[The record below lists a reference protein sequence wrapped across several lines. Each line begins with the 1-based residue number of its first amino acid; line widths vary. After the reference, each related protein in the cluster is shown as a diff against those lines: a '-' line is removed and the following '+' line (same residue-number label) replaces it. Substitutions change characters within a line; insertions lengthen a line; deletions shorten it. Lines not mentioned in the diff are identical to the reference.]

1 MKGLGTTKILL
12 LVTIVFLVL
21 SLVLSVLSL
30 FPIVTENSQKTLLID
45 DYFRLSQNEVYRKG
59 IGTFQG
65 GENISV
71 RIESST
77 SFSKNFSIVTSTNS
91 SFYIYSSNLNV
102 SYAFIAEPDYFEAI
116 FHSNSPNAYWVS
128 FQLTAEKPQV
138 LHPYSM
144 ITTPT
149 KIMFLL
155 SLGSAMLIIIKLVFS
170 KRNEKLEAKSAS
182 PPTDKILRNRLLVFL
197 FVSLVFWLILLA
209 LNSNSLATIENW
221 FTDHVRHSYVST
233 LFLKDGFS
241 IFNQSLGTLSSQ
253 DNSHF
258 MYVTWPEMP
267 HLYPLGSI
275 LVFLPFGA
283 LLQNSFDPILVYKLE
298 IALFL
303 VFAHICLFFFLRAF
317 LNKNL
322 HLFWKLVGLYI
333 IYVTLVIYAA
343 GGMFDSIPFIFSLFA
358 VAMFLSERY
367 DYFFLL
373 IGISFFLKYQAGI
386 FLLPLIIVGLL
397 KLIERNKPGLLLRN
411 KVVIAG
417 AVIVL
422 ISSFTAYSSAPFLL
436 QTRPELIMN
445 GTNAFASHTQ
455 LSWTLQFTF
464 ILLTL
469 TVTLVYAFYMLNK
482 NSLLS
487 LSALCLLL
495 PSFTLPYFQNW
506 YIPYFFVYI
515 LIPQR
520 KTELGA
526 TMIWLIIMITVLAF
540 SGMPS
545 LPQQIVNNIQSLLKI

>member
-45 DYFRLSQNEVYRKG
+45 DSFRLSQTEVYRKG

-65 GENISV
+65 GENVSIRV
-71 RIESST
+71 ESSK
-77 SFSKNFSIVTSTNS
+77 SFSKNFSIVTNTNS
-91 SFYIYSSNLNV
+91 SFYIDSSNLNV
-102 SYAFIAEPDYFEAI
+102 SYAFIADPDYYEAI
-116 FHSNSPNAYWVS
+116 FHSNSPNPYWVS
-128 FQLTAEKPQV
+128 FQVTAEKPQV
-138 LHPYSM
+138 IHPYSV
-144 ITTPT
+144 ITTPA

-155 SLGSAMLIIIKLVFS
+155 SLGSAMLIIIKLAFS
-170 KRNEKLEAKSAS
+170 KRTEKLETKSTS
-182 PPTDKILRNRLLVFL
+182 PPTDKILRNRLLAFL
-197 FVSLVFWLILLA
+197 FVSLVLWLILLA
-209 LNSNSLATIENW
+209 LNSNSLATVENW

-241 IFNQSLGTLSSQ
+241 IFNQPLGTLSSQ

-275 LVFLPFGA
+275 LLFLPFGA

-298 IALFL
+298 ITLFL

-317 LNKNL
+317 LKKNL

-358 VAMFLSERY
+358 VTMFLSERY
-367 DYFFLL
+367 NYFFLL
-373 IGISFFLKYQAGI
+373 LGISVFLKYQAGI

-411 KVVIAG
+411 KVVISG
-417 AVIVL
+417 AVFVL
-422 ISSFTAYSSAPFLL
+422 ISAFTAYLSAPFLS

-445 GTNAFASHTQ
+445 GINAFASHTQ

-469 TVTLVYAFYMLNK
+469 AATLAYAFYMLNK
-482 NSLLS
+482 NSLLL
-487 LSALCLLL
+487 LSALFLLL

-520 KTELGA
+520 KTELGV
-526 TMIWLIIMITVLAF
+526 TMIWLIIMIALLAF
-540 SGMPS
+540 SGMPL
-545 LPQQIVNNIQSLLKI
+545 LPQQIVNNIQSMLKI

>member
-1 MKGLGTTKILL
+1 MKGQGTTKILL

-30 FPIVTENSQKTLLID
+30 FPIVTENSQKTSLIND
-45 DYFRLSQNEVYRKG
+45 SFRLSQNEVYRKG

-71 RIESST
+71 RVESST
-77 SFSKNFSIVTSTNS
+77 SFSKNFSLITSTNS
-91 SFYIYSSNLNV
+91 LFYVNSSNLNV
-102 SYAFIAEPDYFEAI
+102 TYSFTADPDYYEAI
-116 FHSNSPNAYWVS
+116 FHSNSPKAYWVN
-128 FQLTAEKPQV
+128 FQVTAEKPQV
-138 LHPYSM
+138 LHPYSV
-144 ITTPT
+144 ITTPA
-149 KIMFLL
+149 KIMFLM
-155 SLGSAMLIIIKLVFS
+155 SLGSAMLIIIKLAFN
-170 KRNEKLEAKSAS
+170 KRTEKLETKPTS
-182 PPTDKILRNRLLVFL
+182 PPTDKILRNRLLAFL
-197 FVSLVFWLILLA
+197 FVSLVLWLILLA
-209 LNSNSLATIENW
+209 VNSNSLATVENW

-241 IFNQSLGTLSSQ
+241 IFNQPLGTLSSQ
-253 DNSHF
+253 DNSQF

-317 LNKNL
+317 LKKNL

-358 VAMFLSERY
+358 VTMFLSERY

-373 IGISFFLKYQAGI
+373 LGISVFLKYQAGI

-417 AVIVL
+417 AVFVL
-422 ISSFTAYSSAPFLL
+422 ISAFTAYLSAPFLS

-445 GTNAFASHTQ
+445 GINAFASHTQ

-469 TVTLVYAFYMLNK
+469 AATLAYAFYMLNK

-487 LSALCLLL
+487 LSALFLLL

-520 KTELGA
+520 KTELGV
-526 TMIWLIIMITVLAF
+526 TMISLLAF
-540 SGMPS
+540 SGMPL

>member
-1 MKGLGTTKILL
+1 
-12 LVTIVFLVL
+12 
-21 SLVLSVLSL
+21 
-30 FPIVTENSQKTLLID
+30 
-45 DYFRLSQNEVYRKG
+45 
-59 IGTFQG
+59 
-65 GENISV
+65 
-71 RIESST
+71 
-77 SFSKNFSIVTSTNS
+77 
-91 SFYIYSSNLNV
+91 
-102 SYAFIAEPDYFEAI
+102 
-116 FHSNSPNAYWVS
+116 
-128 FQLTAEKPQV
+128 
-138 LHPYSM
+138 
-144 ITTPT
+144 
-149 KIMFLL
+149 MFLL
-155 SLGSAMLIIIKLVFS
+155 SLGSAMLIIIKLAFN
-170 KRNEKLEAKSAS
+170 KRTEKLETKPTS
-182 PPTDKILRNRLLVFL
+182 PPTDKILRNRLLAFL
-197 FVSLVFWLILLA
+197 FVSLVLWLILLA
-209 LNSNSLATIENW
+209 VNSNSLATVENW

-241 IFNQSLGTLSSQ
+241 IFNQPLGTLSSQ

-317 LNKNL
+317 LKKNL

-358 VAMFLSERY
+358 VTMFLSERY

-373 IGISFFLKYQAGI
+373 LGISVFLKYQAGI

-417 AVIVL
+417 AVFVL
-422 ISSFTAYSSAPFLL
+422 ISAFTAYLSAPFLS

-445 GTNAFASHTQ
+445 GINAFASHTQ

-469 TVTLVYAFYMLNK
+469 AATLAYAFYMLNK

-487 LSALCLLL
+487 LSALFLLL

-520 KTELGA
+520 KTELGV
-526 TMIWLIIMITVLAF
+526 TMIWLIIMIALLAF
-540 SGMPS
+540 SGMPL
-545 LPQQIVNNIQSLLKI
+545 LPQQIVNNIQSMLKI

>member
-1 MKGLGTTKILL
+1 
-12 LVTIVFLVL
+12 
-21 SLVLSVLSL
+21 
-30 FPIVTENSQKTLLID
+30 
-45 DYFRLSQNEVYRKG
+45 
-59 IGTFQG
+59 
-65 GENISV
+65 
-71 RIESST
+71 
-77 SFSKNFSIVTSTNS
+77 
-91 SFYIYSSNLNV
+91 
-102 SYAFIAEPDYFEAI
+102 
-116 FHSNSPNAYWVS
+116 
-128 FQLTAEKPQV
+128 
-138 LHPYSM
+138 
-144 ITTPT
+144 
-149 KIMFLL
+149 MFLL
-155 SLGSAMLIIIKLVFS
+155 SLGSAMLIIIKLAFN
-170 KRNEKLEAKSAS
+170 KRTEKLETKPTS
-182 PPTDKILRNRLLVFL
+182 PPTDKILHNRLLAFL
-197 FVSLVFWLILLA
+197 FVSLVLWLILLA
-209 LNSNSLATIENW
+209 VNSNSLATVENW

-241 IFNQSLGTLSSQ
+241 IFNQPLGTLSSQ

-283 LLQNSFDPILVYKLE
+283 LLQNSFYPILVYKLE

-317 LNKNL
+317 LKKNL

-333 IYVTLVIYAA
+333 MYVTLVIYAA
-343 GGMFDSIPFIFSLFA
+343 GGMFDSFPFIFSLFA
-358 VAMFLSERY
+358 VTMFLSERY

-373 IGISFFLKYQAGI
+373 LGISVFLKYQAGI

-417 AVIVL
+417 AVFML
-422 ISSFTAYSSAPFLL
+422 FSAFTAYLSAPFLS

-445 GTNAFASHTQ
+445 GINAFASHTQ

-469 TVTLVYAFYMLNK
+469 AATLAYAFFMLNK

-487 LSALCLLL
+487 LSALFLLL

-520 KTELGA
+520 KTELGV
-526 TMIWLIIMITVLAF
+526 TMIWLIIMIALLAF
-540 SGMPS
+540 SGMPL
-545 LPQQIVNNIQSLLKI
+545 LPQQIVNNIQSMLKI

>member
-1 MKGLGTTKILL
+1 MRELGTTKILL

-30 FPIVTENSQKTLLID
+30 FPIVTEKSEKISLFNDS
-45 DYFRLSQNEVYRKG
+45 FRLSQNEVYRKG

-71 RIESST
+71 RVESST

-91 SFYIYSSNLNV
+91 SFYVNSSNLNI
-102 SYAFIAEPDYFEAI
+102 SYSFIADPDYYEAI
-116 FHSNSPNAYWVS
+116 FHSNSPNANWLN
-128 FQLTAEKPQV
+128 FQVTAEKPQS
-138 LHPYSM
+138 LHPYSW
-144 ITTPT
+144 IATPA
-149 KIMFLL
+149 KISFLL
-155 SLGSAMLIIIKLVFS
+155 SLGASMLIIIKLAFN
-170 KRNEKLEAKSAS
+170 KRTEKLETESTS
-182 PPTDKILRNRLLVFL
+182 PPTDKIFRNRLLAFIL
-197 FVSLVFWLILLA
+197 VSLVLWFIFLA
-209 LNSNSLATIENW
+209 LNSNSLATVENW

-233 LFLKDGFS
+233 LFLKDGLS
-241 IFNQSLGTLSSQ
+241 VFNQPLGTLSSQ

-275 LVFLPFGA
+275 LLFLPFGV
-283 LLQNSFDPILVYKLE
+283 LLQNGFDPVLIYKLE

-303 VFAHICLFFFLRAF
+303 VFAHICLFFFLKVF
-317 LNKNL
+317 LKKNL
-322 HLFWKLVGLYI
+322 HVFWKLVGLYI

-358 VAMFLSERY
+358 VTMFLSERY

-373 IGISFFLKYQAGI
+373 IGISVFLKYQAGI
-386 FLLPLIIVGLL
+386 FLLPLVIVGLL
-397 KLIERNKPGLLLRN
+397 KLIERNKPGLLFRN
-411 KVVIAG
+411 RAVIAG
-417 AVIVL
+417 LAFML
-422 ISSFTAYSSAPFLL
+422 ISAFTAYLSGPFLL

-445 GTNAFASHTQ
+445 GINAFASHTQ
-455 LSWTLQFTF
+455 ISWSLQFTY

-469 TVTLVYAFYMLNK
+469 ATTLVYAFYMLNK

-487 LSALCLLL
+487 LSALFLLL

-520 KTELGA
+520 KTELGF
-526 TMIWLIIMITVLAF
+526 TMIWLIIMIVLLAF
-540 SGMPS
+540 SGMPL
-545 LPQQIVNNIQSLLKI
+545 LPQQIVKNIQSLLKI

>member
-1 MKGLGTTKILL
+1 MKGQGTTKILL

-30 FPIVTENSQKTLLID
+30 FPIVTENSQKTSLID
-45 DYFRLSQNEVYRKG
+45 DSFRLSQNEVYRKG

-71 RIESST
+71 RVESST
-77 SFSKNFSIVTSTNS
+77 SFSKNFSLITSTNGL
-91 SFYIYSSNLNV
+91 FYVNSSNLNV
-102 SYAFIAEPDYFEAI
+102 TYSFTADPDYYEAI
-116 FHSNSPNAYWVS
+116 FLSNSPNANWVN
-128 FQLTAEKPQV
+128 FQVTAEKPQI
-138 LHPYSM
+138 LHPYSG
-144 ITTPT
+144 IATPA
-149 KIMFLL
+149 KILFLL
-155 SLGSAMLIIIKLVFS
+155 SLGASMLIIIKLGFN
-170 KRNEKLEAKSAS
+170 KRTEKLETKPTS
-182 PPTDKILRNRLLVFL
+182 PPTDKILRNRLLAFL
-197 FVSLVFWLILLA
+197 FVSLVLWLILLA
-209 LNSNSLATIENW
+209 VNSYSLATVENW

-241 IFNQSLGTLSSQ
+241 IFNQPLGTLSSQ
-253 DNSHF
+253 DNSQF

-283 LLQNSFDPILVYKLE
+283 LLQNSFDPVLVYKLE
-298 IALFL
+298 MALFL

-317 LNKNL
+317 LKKNL

-358 VAMFLSERY
+358 VTMFLSERY

-373 IGISFFLKYQAGI
+373 LGISVFLKYQAGI

-417 AVIVL
+417 AVFVL
-422 ISSFTAYSSAPFLL
+422 ISAFTAYLSAPFLS

-445 GTNAFASHTQ
+445 GINAFASHTQ

-469 TVTLVYAFYMLNK
+469 AATLAYAFYMLNK

-487 LSALCLLL
+487 LSALFLLL

-520 KTELGA
+520 KTELGV
-526 TMIWLIIMITVLAF
+526 TMIWLIIMIALLAF
-540 SGMPS
+540 SGMPL
-545 LPQQIVNNIQSLLKI
+545 LPQ

>member
-1 MKGLGTTKILL
+1 MKGQGTTKILL

-30 FPIVTENSQKTLLID
+30 FPIVTENSEKTSLIND
-45 DYFRLSQNEVYRKG
+45 SFRLSQNEVYRKG

-71 RIESST
+71 RAESST
-77 SFSKNFSIVTSTNS
+77 SFSKNFSLITSTNR
-91 SFYIYSSNLNV
+91 SFYVNSSNLNV
-102 SYAFIAEPDYFEAI
+102 TYSFTADPDYYEAI
-116 FHSNSPNAYWVS
+116 FHSNSPNAYWVN
-128 FQLTAEKPQV
+128 FQVTAEKPQV
-138 LHPYSM
+138 LHTYSV
-144 ITTPT
+144 ITTPA

-155 SLGSAMLIIIKLVFS
+155 SLGSAMLIIIKLAFI
-170 KRNEKLEAKSAS
+170 KRTEKLETKPTL
-182 PPTDKILRNRLLVFL
+182 PPSDKIFRNRLLAFL
-197 FVSLVFWLILLA
+197 LVSLVLWLILLA
-209 LNSNSLATIENW
+209 VNSNSLSTVENW

-233 LFLKDGFS
+233 LFLKDGLS
-241 IFNQSLGTLSSQ
+241 IFNQPLGTLSSQ

-283 LLQNSFDPILVYKLE
+283 LLQNGFDPILVYKLE

-303 VFAHICLFFFLRAF
+303 VFAHICLFFFLRFF
-317 LNKNL
+317 LKKNL

-358 VAMFLSERY
+358 VTMFLSERY
-367 DYFFLL
+367 DYFFLM
-373 IGISFFLKYQAGI
+373 IGISIFLKYQAGI

-411 KVVIAG
+411 KAVIAG
-417 AVIVL
+417 AAFML
-422 ISSFTAYSSAPFLL
+422 ISAFTAYLSAPFLS
-436 QTRPELIMN
+436 QTRPELIVN
-445 GTNAFASHTQ
+445 GINAFASHTQ
-455 LSWTLQFTF
+455 ISWTLQFTY

-469 TVTLVYAFYMLNK
+469 AATLAYAFYMLNK

-487 LSALCLLL
+487 LSALFLLL

-520 KTELGA
+520 KTELGV
-526 TMIWLIIMITVLAF
+526 TMIWLIIMIALLAF
-540 SGMPS
+540 SGMPL